1 MSRAFNHAWLLLKQV
16 SGPAAGALAR
26 QVLANR
32 GYRGPPS
39 YDELRMDAFDDLEN
53 PPRYVRQTQGPPGDA
68 ITPYDASLPGGPSPE
83 EDSQHQ
89 IYDRANAD
97 RRLGTQTPESEE
109 ERHAMLARLY
119 ESMGSARG
127 IAPGEYDKNTDYHMM
142 HGPGDPTMGRVDY
155 ATPYLVPEKLDES
168 GMPV

>member
-1 MSRAFNHAWLLLKQV
+1 MTRAFNHAWLLLKQV

-26 QVLANR
+26 QVLSNK
-32 GYRGPPS
+32 
-39 YDELRMDAFDDLEN
+39 N
-53 PPRYVRQTQGPPGDA
+53 PQNIQSIYGMPPGGIPQSVTDA
-68 ITPYDASLPGGPSPE
+68 ITPYNAHLMGGPSPE
-83 EDSQHQ
+83 EDLQHQ
-89 IYDRANAD
+89 IYDRDNAN

-127 IAPGEYDKNTDYHMM
+127 IAPGEYDKNTHYQMM
-142 HGPGDPTMGRVDY
+142 HGPGDPTMGRVNY

-168 GMPV
+168 GMPVGQQ